1 MAMSKQVSTLDPK
14 LIDDLIKNCGS
25 KEDIFG
31 EHGLIKSF
39 VKSVVERALSAEL
52 STHLGYDKYD
62 PSGKNSGNSRNGVC
76 KKTIKGEYGEVEIE
90 VPRDRK
96 GNFEPELIQK
106 NQTRF
111 DGFDNKIISLY
122 ARGMTTR
129 DIQAQLQDL
138 YGVEVSPTMVS
149 NVTEAVMDEVKAWQ
163 SRALDPIY
171 PIVYMDAIVVKIK
184 DNKQVINK
192 AIYLVL
198 GVNMEGKKE
207 LLGMWVSQNEGAKF
221 WMSVLTE
228 IKNRGV
234 EDIFI
239 TCVDGL
245 TGFPDAIEAVF
256 PMTTVQ
262 LCIVHMIRNSL
273 RYVSYKDRKGV
284 VNDLKTI
291 YQAMTLEEAELALQ
305 SFSEKWDGQYPS
317 ISKTWFDRW
326 VNVIPFFA
334 YPAEIR
340 KVIYTTN
347 AIESLNMTLRK
358 VTKNKRFFPSDEAAF
373 KQLYLSLQQIMK
385 KWTMPIRNW
394 PSAMNRFSIEF
405 ADRMPSN

>member
-1 MAMSKQVSTLDPK
+1 MSMKVNTLDPK
-14 LIDDLIKNCGS
+14 LVDDLIKNCNS

-31 EHGLIKSF
+31 ENGLIKSL
-39 VKSVVERALSAEL
+39 VKSIVERALGAEL
-52 STHLGYDKYD
+52 TTHLGYDKHD
-62 PSGKNSGNSRNGVC
+62 PSGNNSGNSRNGTC
-76 KKTIKGEYGEVEIE
+76 RKTIKGEYGEVEIE

-96 GNFEPELIQK
+96 GDFEPELIQK

-111 DGFDNKIISLY
+111 DGFDDKIISLY
-122 ARGMTTR
+122 ARGMSTR

-138 YGVEVSPTMVS
+138 YGIEVSPTLIS
-149 NVTEAVMDEVKAWQ
+149 NVTEAVMEEVKAWQ
-163 SRALDPIY
+163 SRSLDAVY

-221 WMSVLTE
+221 WLSVLTE
-228 IKNRGV
+228 IRNRGV
-234 EDIFI
+234 QDIFI
-239 TCVDGL
+239 SCVDGL

-256 PMTTVQ
+256 PKTTVQ
-262 LCIVHMIRNSL
+262 LCIVHLIRTSL
-273 RYVSYKDRKGV
+273 RYVSYKDRKEV
-284 VNDLKTI
+284 VADLKTI
-291 YQAMTLEEAELALQ
+291 YQARTLEEAEFALQ
-305 SFSEKWDGQYPS
+305 SFSEKWDHQYPA

-334 YPAEIR
+334 YPNEIR
-340 KVIYTTN
+340 RVIYTTN

-385 KWTMPIRNW
+385 KWTMPIHNW
-394 PSAMNRFSIEF
+394 SSAMNRFNIEF
-405 ADRMPSN
+405 SDRMPPN

>member
-111 DGFDNKIISLY
+111 DGFDDKIISLY
-122 ARGMTTR
+122 ARGLTTR

-163 SRALDPIY
+163 SRSLDPIY

-234 EDIFI
+234 QDIFI

-262 LCIVHMIRNSL
+262 LCVVHLIRNSL
-273 RYVSYKDRKGV
+273 RYVSYKDRKEV

-405 ADRMPSN
+405 ADRMPSS

>member
-163 SRALDPIY
+163 SRSLDPIY

-273 RYVSYKDRKGV
+273 RYVSYKDRKEV